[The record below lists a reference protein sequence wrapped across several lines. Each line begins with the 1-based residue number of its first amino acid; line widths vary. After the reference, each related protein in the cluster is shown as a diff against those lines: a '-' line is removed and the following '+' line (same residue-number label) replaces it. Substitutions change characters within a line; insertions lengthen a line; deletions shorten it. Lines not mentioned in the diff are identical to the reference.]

1 VLVERP
7 TVRDYMNYQLLTII
21 MGAGITGYFITKNI
35 KNSEWSYLVANT
47 VIATGLF
54 FGARALEVSDNLHY
68 YSMLRS

>member
-1 VLVERP
+1 
-7 TVRDYMNYQLLTII
+7 

-54 FGARALEVSDNLHY
+54 FGARALEVSDNINY
-68 YSMLRS
+68 YAMLRS